1 MLNNK
6 FMSGMNI
13 GSGRFC
19 YLSFILELLLFSDSF
34 IRVRINKFSFLLQIG
49 CLIYA

>member
-19 YLSFILELLLFSDSF
+19 YLSFILELLLFSDK
-34 IRVRINKFSFLLQIG
+34 VLLELGLINLVFYYK
-49 CLIYA
+49 